1 MSQQDEHMQREQEN
15 LKAHQRE
22 FERSHLE
29 FEMRMKALEESNRL
43 FEEKMKEELIKD
55 GYLGKDEKLETMH
68 WQNGKIEINGK
79 KIKPED
85 EKKYN
90 EIHDKRFEGCQ
101 VFPKVPGKFE

>member
-1 MSQQDEHMQREQEN
+1 
-15 LKAHQRE
+15 
-22 FERSHLE
+22 
-29 FEMRMKALEESNRL
+29 MKALEESNRL